1 MCSACTCTN
10 VEVMTAG
17 RVRVSALRIPA
28 CSATWMKAP
37 AEREREREREMKAPA
52 PVLVHIHTHTYTVS
66 IGRTPD

>member
-37 AEREREREREMKAPA
+37 AEREREREMKAPA

>member
-37 AEREREREREMKAPA
+37 AEREREREMNPPA